1 MSYSDFKTWLTT
13 FLWKTNDT
21 VLVNNLD
28 KLIKMA
34 EAELNRTLAIQRRQ
48 VTLTIEP
55 EAEDYDLPDD
65 FQHIV
70 SLSNLQPTRQARSA
84 NMKLSTLHHIYD
96 MRARTDSSYIE
107 PYYCT
112 VRRSDGNTLYLVGP
126 FSAENP
132 GKFELEYR
140 ASVPDFATDD
150 TSWLY
155 DDYLDLYTYTALS
168 HSSLFLR
175 EDERL
180 ETWRGMKNEALL
192 AALDEDKRYGQF
204 GGSPMT
210 MQPHRAVP
218 VTKRRR

>member
-1 MSYSDFKTWLTT
+1 MAYADFKTWLTT

-21 VLVNNLD
+21 VLINNLD
-28 KLIKMA
+28 TLIKMA

-48 VTLTIEP
+48 VATTIAP
-55 EAEDYDLPDD
+55 ETEDYSLPSD

-70 SLSNLQPTRQARSA
+70 SLSNLQPTRQAKSA

-96 MRARTDSSYIE
+96 LRARTDSSYIE

-112 VRRSDGNTLYLVGP
+112 VKREGSNTLYLVGP
-126 FSAENP
+126 FSASNP
-132 GKFELEYR
+132 GSFELEYR
-140 ASVPDFATDD
+140 AAIPDFQTTDS
-150 TSWLY
+150 SWVY

-180 ETWRGMKNEALL
+180 GTWRGMKDEALVS
-192 AALDEDKRYGQF
+192 ALDEDKRYGQF